1 MLNHETPCSLPK
13 NRREH
18 VAYTESF
25 LPGRTDAHPTHLNQ
39 SLVALMGRQILE
51 HPASALLAEE
61 RPFLL
66 RLALLQLGRRDD
78 AEDVVQETLIA
89 AVKNWA
95 HFNGQVP
102 LRAWLTG
109 ILRHK
114 IVDSFRSR
122 REHVALDIEN
132 ESDDEIEGMFLE
144 NGSWNPETFVSNHC
158 PQTSVAQRQLLQI
171 VELCLNHLRG
181 NSARLFLM
189 REYLGME
196 LNEVASEAEI
206 SEGNLRVI
214 LHRARLR
221 LRSCVVRGWGE
232 C

>member
-1 MLNHETPCSLPK
+1 
-13 NRREH
+13 
-18 VAYTESF
+18 
-25 LPGRTDAHPTHLNQ
+25 
-39 SLVALMGRQILE
+39 MGRQMLE

-66 RLALLQLGRRDD
+66 RLASLQLGRRDD

-95 HFNGQVP
+95 HFAGKAP

-114 IVDSFRSR
+114 IVDSFRAR

-132 ESDDEIEGMFLE
+132 ESDDEIESMFLE

-158 PQTSVAQRQLLQI
+158 PQTMEAQRQLLQV

-206 SEGNLRVI
+206 REGNLRVI
-214 LHRARLR
+214 LHRASLR

>member
-1 MLNHETPCSLPK
+1 LLNHETPCSLPK
-13 NRREH
+13 NLREH
-18 VAYTESF
+18 AADTESF

-39 SLVALMGRQILE
+39 SLVALMGRQMLE

-95 HFNGQVP
+95 HFAGQAP

-114 IVDSFRSR
+114 IVDSFRAR

-132 ESDDEIEGMFLE
+132 ESDDEIEDMFLE

-158 PQTSVAQRQLLQI
+158 PQTMEAQRQLLQV

>member
-1 MLNHETPCSLPK
+1 
-13 NRREH
+13 
-18 VAYTESF
+18 
-25 LPGRTDAHPTHLNQ
+25 
-39 SLVALMGRQILE
+39 MGRQILE
-51 HPASALLAEE
+51 HPASALLSAE

-95 HFNGQVP
+95 HFTGQVP

-114 IVDSFRSR
+114 IVDSFRAR

-158 PQTSVAQRQLLQI
+158 PQTMEAQRQLLQV

>member
-1 MLNHETPCSLPK
+1 
-13 NRREH
+13 
-18 VAYTESF
+18 
-25 LPGRTDAHPTHLNQ
+25 
-39 SLVALMGRQILE
+39 
-51 HPASALLAEE
+51 
-61 RPFLL
+61 
-66 RLALLQLGRRDD
+66 
-78 AEDVVQETLIA
+78 
-89 AVKNWA
+89 
-95 HFNGQVP
+95 
-102 LRAWLTG
+102 
-109 ILRHK
+109 
-114 IVDSFRSR
+114 
-122 REHVALDIEN
+122 VALDIEN

-158 PQTSVAQRQLLQI
+158 PQTMEAQRQLLQV

>member
-1 MLNHETPCSLPK
+1 M
-13 NRREH
+13 
-18 VAYTESF
+18 
-25 LPGRTDAHPTHLNQ
+25 
-39 SLVALMGRQILE
+39 LE
-51 HPASALLAEE
+51 HPATALLAGE
-61 RPFLL
+61 RLFLR
-66 RLALLQLGRRDD
+66 RLATLQLGNHDD

-89 AVKNWA
+89 ALKNWA
-95 HFNGQVP
+95 HYAGKVP

-114 IVDSFRSR
+114 IIDSFRSR
-122 REHVALDIEN
+122 RVQVSLDNEN
-132 ESDDEIEGMFLE
+132 ESDDEIEGMFLDD
-144 NGSWNPETFVSNHC
+144 GSWNPETFVSNQC
-158 PQTSVAQRQLLQI
+158 PQNMEAQRQLLQV

-181 NSARLFLM
+181 DAARLFLM

-196 LNEVASEAEI
+196 LNEVATEAQI

-232 C
+232 S

>member
-1 MLNHETPCSLPK
+1 M
-13 NRREH
+13 
-18 VAYTESF
+18 
-25 LPGRTDAHPTHLNQ
+25 
-39 SLVALMGRQILE
+39 LE
-51 HPASALLAEE
+51 HPATTMLAGE
-61 RPFLL
+61 RLFLR
-66 RLALLQLGRRDD
+66 RLATLQLGSQDD

-89 AVKNWA
+89 ALKNWA
-95 HFNGQVP
+95 HYAGKVP

-122 REHVALDIEN
+122 RRHVSLDN
-132 ESDDEIEGMFLE
+132 ESDEEIEGMFLD
-144 NGSWNPETFVSNHC
+144 NGSWNPETFVSNQC
-158 PQTSVAQRQLLQI
+158 PQSMEAQRQLLQV

-181 NSARLFLM
+181 DTARLFLM

-196 LNEVASEAEI
+196 LNEVATEAQI
-206 SEGNLRVI
+206 SEGKLRVI